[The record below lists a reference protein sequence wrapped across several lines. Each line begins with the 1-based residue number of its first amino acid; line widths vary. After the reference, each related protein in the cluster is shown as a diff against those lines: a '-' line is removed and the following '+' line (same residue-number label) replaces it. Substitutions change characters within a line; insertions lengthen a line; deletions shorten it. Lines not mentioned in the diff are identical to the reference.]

1 MITFSGGTFEEP
13 SILIGAGRLGRVWF
27 DVIIDPVITTIG
39 GTSTENITKD
49 FIDLV
54 TTGTTAT
61 TGYKISVVIENN
73 NACPCGTL
81 DFEFE
86 SMSPSIATVDTDGNV
101 EWVSNG
107 TSNIK
112 VIAKNKNT
120 GDILLERIFP
130 VAVNRT
136 NPTTGINPVRFVG
149 QSLGHDLTKSFFRVE
164 NLTSNNSTKRV
175 FSLQDHT
182 NQNYVRSNTCWAKDI
197 DFTGVSPWNSNGGVR
212 KGGTLISPRHIIF
225 AKHYQ
230 ITTGATIRF
239 VTQDNQVVN
248 RTMTAKQ
255 SIGSTDITIG
265 VLNED
270 VPSSIKHYKVLDIE
284 SIEGK
289 ITGMNYVPVAYFDQE
304 EKVLIANGSSVAP
317 TYSFFNITRW
327 RYTDQNFYPA
337 YYQKFYDFYETPIS
351 GDSGNPLFYIL
362 NDEPLLQS
370 VFWFSGGGACISFYK
385 NQINTIMNNLGGG
398 YQLEFADLSGY
409 IDYDNYSNEALD
421 YFGRLGEVNGFEP
434 IYANPIATYIDA
446 LVAQGG
452 SFWDNL
458 RTSCLFAGVKFNG
471 CFVPLR
477 KGMPVPTHNFTEDMH
492 DIITGLVGDGDTMFI
507 NTGVN
512 GNSTAQNNTSL
523 SVYLHSVNH
532 TGNSSAYMGAGASGN
547 GRYTISYTAGGASPT
562 FRVQN
567 STTDSSGTGS
577 AVGLLGVTRG
587 GSTNYSRRSN
597 GGNATV
603 TRASQAPINANMA
616 LFRAAINAGNFSN
629 ARLKTYH
636 FSNSINLAT
645 LEGLQNTLFNAI
657 T

>member
-1 MITFSGGTFEEP
+1 
-13 SILIGAGRLGRVWF
+13 
-27 DVIIDPVITTIG
+27 
-39 GTSTENITKD
+39 
-49 FIDLV
+49 
-54 TTGTTAT
+54 
-61 TGYKISVVIENN
+61 
-73 NACPCGTL
+73 
-81 DFEFE
+81 
-86 SMSPSIATVDTDGNV
+86 
-101 EWVSNG
+101 
-107 TSNIK
+107 
-112 VIAKNKNT
+112 
-120 GDILLERIFP
+120 
-130 VAVNRT
+130 
-136 NPTTGINPVRFVG
+136 
-149 QSLGHDLTKSFFRVE
+149 
-164 NLTSNNSTKRV
+164 
-175 FSLQDHT
+175 
-182 NQNYVRSNTCWAKDI
+182 
-197 DFTGVSPWNSNGGVR
+197 
-212 KGGTLISPRHIIF
+212 
-225 AKHYQ
+225 
-230 ITTGATIRF
+230 
-239 VTQDNQVVN
+239 
-248 RTMTAKQ
+248 MTAKQ

-270 VPSSIKHYKVLDIE
+270 VPSSIKHYKVLDMQTVG
-284 SIEGK
+284 GK
-289 ITGMNYVPVAYFDQE
+289 IKNPLYLPVAFFDQE
-304 EKVLIANGSSVAP
+304 EKVLIGNSSGSNALS
-317 TYSFFNITRW
+317 TFSISRW
-327 RYTDQNFYPA
+327 RYRNESFYPS
-337 YYQKFYDFYETPIS
+337 YYEKFYEFYETPIS

-370 VFWFSGGGACISFYK
+370 IFWTSGGGASISFYK
-385 NQINTIMNNLGGG
+385 NEINTIMTNLGGG

-409 IDYDNYSNEALD
+409 INYDNYSNEALD

-452 SFWDNL
+452 SFWGNL
-458 RTSCLFAGVKFNG
+458 RTSCLFAGVRFNG

-477 KGMPVPTHNFTEDMH
+477 KGMPVPTHNFTEDQYN
-492 DIITGLVGDGDTMFI
+492 IVTGLSGNGATMFI

-577 AVGLLGVTRG
+577 AVGLLGVTRS

-616 LFRAAINAGNFSN
+616 LFRAAIDAGTFSN